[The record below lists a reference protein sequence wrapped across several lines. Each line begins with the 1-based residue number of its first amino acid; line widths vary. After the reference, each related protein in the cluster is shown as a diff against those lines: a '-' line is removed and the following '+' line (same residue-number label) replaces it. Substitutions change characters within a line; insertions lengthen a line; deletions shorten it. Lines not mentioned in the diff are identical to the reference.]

1 MTGAAS
7 SSTASSSSRTAP
19 GRSKSVKASPSR
31 RARRFRIS
39 TPTTSRSSPA
49 LAERGVSAQPAVWDD
64 PAVDWAA
71 FDLVVLRSTWDYAE
85 RRDAFLTWASS
96 LERVVNRVPVLEWSS
111 DKARYLVDLRA
122 ADVPIVPTSFVA
134 SRRAP
139 DPRGRPL
146 RRQAVDLCWR
156 ANVRAVRRGRGR
168 CGRSARRTD
177 TRRWPGG
184 DGAAVRRRR
193 GALTRLRRWGVLP
206 RAFAASAAS
215 DGPRAP
221 GALPRRAARA
231 RRRDFTAERAVA
243 DAAIACSPEPTLY
256 GRVDLLAGAVLE
268 LELVEPSLYLG
279 YGYGAVERF
288 ADAIAE
294 ALS

>member
-1 MTGAAS
+1 MKDVALATCSELPDLDADD
-7 SSTASSSSRTAP
+7 RP
-19 GRSKSVKASPSR
+19 LV
-31 RARRFRIS
+31 
-39 TPTTSRSSPA
+39 PA

-96 LERVVNRVPVLEWSS
+96 LERVVNRFPVLEWSS

-134 SRRAP
+134 SGERLTPCDGPFVVKPSISAGGRMSARFGADEVDAAAALVARIHGDGRAAMVQPFVDGEERSLVYVDGEYSHALSRRAP
-139 DPRGRPL
+139 LPTGRE
-146 RRQAVDLCWR
+146 R
-156 ANVRAVRRGRGR
+156 
-168 CGRSARRTD
+168 
-177 TRRWPGG
+177 PGLYL
-184 DGAAVRRRR
+184 DEQLA
-193 GALTRLRRWGVLP
+193 
-206 RAFAASAAS
+206 
-215 DGPRAP
+215 
-221 GALPRRAARA
+221 RAAA
-231 RRRDFTAERAVA
+231 TTAERAVA

-268 LELVEPSLYLG
+268 LELVEPSLYLE